1 MYFHH
6 FDTVNWW
13 NAIVSIV
20 SVLIIALTPRFS
32 KKIPGSLIA
41 IIVVTIAVYLMKTYG
56 GITCIDTIGDRFTIQ
71 SQLPDAVV
79 PKLDWEAIKN
89 LFPVAITIA
98 VLGAIES
105 LLSAAVADGVIGDRH
120 DSNTELIAQGAA
132 NIIAPLFGGIPAT
145 GAIARTMTNINNGG
159 KSPVAGIIHAVIL
172 LLILLF
178 LMPLAQYI
186 RWPVWQVYW

>member
-1 MYFHH
+1 MDDVFRH

-79 PKLDWEAIKN
+79 PGKLGSYQN

-98 VLGAIES
+98 VLGPNLEC
-105 LLSAAVADGVIGDRH
+105 L
-120 DSNTELIAQGAA
+120 
-132 NIIAPLFGGIPAT
+132 P
-145 GAIARTMTNINNGG
+145 
-159 KSPVAGIIHAVIL
+159 
-172 LLILLF
+172 
-178 LMPLAQYI
+178 
-186 RWPVWQVYW
+186 

>member
-1 MYFHH
+1 MMMYFRH

-79 PKLDWEAIKN
+79 PN
-89 LFPVAITIA
+89 
-98 VLGAIES
+98 
-105 LLSAAVADGVIGDRH
+105 
-120 DSNTELIAQGAA
+120 
-132 NIIAPLFGGIPAT
+132 
-145 GAIARTMTNINNGG
+145 
-159 KSPVAGIIHAVIL
+159 
-172 LLILLF
+172 
-178 LMPLAQYI
+178 
-186 RWPVWQVYW
+186 